1 MMQDIKLY
9 AFSDEASTGLEKQ
22 IAALKRNGL
31 DGMEIRNIDSV
42 NVADITVEKAN
53 RLRARLSDE
62 GLCVWSVGSPIGKID
77 INEDFEKEL
86 DKFRH
91 TLEVALIL
99 NANNIR
105 LFSFYIPQNR
115 PAELYMDEVI
125 NRLGLFAELAN
136 DAGVTLCHEN
146 EKGIFGDIPER
157 CLVIHKHLPEIKAVF
172 DPANFVQCR
181 VDTLRAWS
189 ILKKHVKYIHIKDA
203 LANGSVVPSGEGI
216 GNVEQIVKEF
226 ISLGGKHFTI
236 EPHLTLFD
244 GSDKLERNGMLNYK
258 YTYASNEIAFD
269 IACESFKNL
278 LKG

>member
-1 MMQDIKLY
+1 MQDIKLY

-105 LFSFYIPQNR
+105 LFSFYIPQNH
-115 PAELYMDEVI
+115 PAELYMNEVI

-157 CLVIHKHLPEIKAVF
+157 CLEIHKHLPEIKAVF

-181 VDTLRAWS
+181 VDTLKAWS